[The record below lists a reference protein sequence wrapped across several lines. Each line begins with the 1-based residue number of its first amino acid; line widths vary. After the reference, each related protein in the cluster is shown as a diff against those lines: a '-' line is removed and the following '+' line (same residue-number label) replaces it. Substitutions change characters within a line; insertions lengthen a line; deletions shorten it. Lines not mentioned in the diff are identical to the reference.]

1 MLAVTGD
8 SFVDGSKPSVVD
20 LKAVVVLVEEV
31 HNSGIQVLKDKD
43 HVAGHMTEVYH
54 RVVLVVWDN

>member
-1 MLAVTGD
+1 M
-8 SFVDGSKPSVVD
+8 D
-20 LKAVVVLVEEV
+20 LEAVVVLVEEV
-31 HNSGIQVLKDKD
+31 HNYGIQVLKDKD